1 MYDELTEVDIQKM
14 QEELNHRI
22 QVLRPQLIEEVQ
34 TARAF
39 GDLSENFEYRC
50 AKQAKNRNESRI
62 RYLEGMIR
70 TAKVIDT
77 RSGANSVGLFDW
89 VTVYN
94 ELAKKE
100 MVLRVVTTL
109 RQDALKGLISK
120 ESPAGKA
127 LLGHSVGDRVQ
138 VEAGPTTKYF
148 LEIRAIKKGRMT
160 RPWISA
166 AIKIGRDSY
175 AFGLSR
181 PCFFPFTGCS
191 PLPTA
196 QGPPDSAAPMLPL
209 SRNSCCT
216 WPAIRISSPRRSVR
230 GHRAEQGSP
239 MLLFHGR
246 RFCSDFPTVRISC
259 GEALFL
265 RKSGKN
271 KAQIVRQP
279 PMVWICRQIC
289 GTAIDPAIDCLPPG
303 HTDGRP
309 TEHTSPQTN

>member
-1 MYDELTEVDIQKM
+1 MYDELTAVDIKKM
-14 QEELNHRI
+14 QEELDHRI

-148 LEIRAIKKGRMT
+148 LEIRAIKKGKDDA
-160 RPWISA
+160 SL
-166 AIKIGRDSY
+166 D
-175 AFGLSR
+175 
-181 PCFFPFTGCS
+181 
-191 PLPTA
+191 
-196 QGPPDSAAPMLPL
+196 
-209 SRNSCCT
+209 
-216 WPAIRISSPRRSVR
+216 ISSY
-230 GHRAEQGSP
+230 
-239 MLLFHGR
+239 
-246 RFCSDFPTVRISC
+246 
-259 GEALFL
+259 
-265 RKSGKN
+265 
-271 KAQIVRQP
+271 
-279 PMVWICRQIC
+279 
-289 GTAIDPAIDCLPPG
+289 
-303 HTDGRP
+303 
-309 TEHTSPQTN
+309 